1 MEEKEAPTPIE
12 KPNNSKKDIM
22 FRYENKINFENKIYV
37 IKIGKIKSDIE
48 ELTIFVKNENEIGR
62 EYYQNNFPLEKL
74 HKTNKI
80 LRQFDIIDEII
91 DALIEIITKKG
102 ITFKK
107 ENDILLIM
115 FKIEKLGKGEEE
127 FNLILRRNNVEI
139 GKMIDILIS
148 NINNVKPEM
157 EQLNKQISLKRV
169 KKYSPILENG
179 WILDPYVAAEFTV
192 FKNND
197 GQVTIQGSV
206 FGNWS
211 KKIYTLE
218 KEFRPKYLL
227 CFPVMANQAF
237 NRIDI
242 HPNGDV
248 YLSSGITLGIK
259 GSGWVRFDGVTYYI
273 RE

>member
-22 FRYENKINFENKIYV
+22 FIYEKKINFENKIYV

-48 ELTIFVKNENEIGR
+48 ELTIFVKNENEIR
-62 EYYQNNFPLEKL
+62 IEYYQNNFPLEKL

-80 LRQFDIIDEII
+80 LRQFDTIDEII
-91 DALIEIITKKG
+91 CALIEIKIKKG
-102 ITFKK
+102 LTFKK
-107 ENDILLIM
+107 ENDILLII

-127 FNLILRRNNVEI
+127 FNLMLIRNNVEI

-148 NINNVKPEM
+148 NINNVKSEI
-157 EQLNKQISLKRV
+157 EQLNKQISLKKV

-179 WILDPYVAAEFTV
+179 WKIDPYVEAEFIV

-206 FGNWS
+206 LGDWS
-211 KKIYTLE
+211 KKIFT
-218 KEFRPKYLL
+218 
-227 CFPVMANQAF
+227 
-237 NRIDI
+237 
-242 HPNGDV
+242 
-248 YLSSGITLGIK
+248 
-259 GSGWVRFDGVTYYI
+259 
-273 RE
+273 